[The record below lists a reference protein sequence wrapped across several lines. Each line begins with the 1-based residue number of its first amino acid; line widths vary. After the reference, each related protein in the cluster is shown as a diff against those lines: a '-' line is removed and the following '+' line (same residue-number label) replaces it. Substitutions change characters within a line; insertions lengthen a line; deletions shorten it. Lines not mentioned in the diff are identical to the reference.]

1 MPHVSKK
8 GIKRKTFLQISN
20 DLITMISGLRS
31 KHEVKSL
38 LNEILTPTERI
49 MLAKRLAIIFM
60 LKKDYSFEVVWR
72 TLKVSP
78 STVAR
83 FWKQTRQHSFPT
95 ISSRIQNEK
104 TTKEFWDSLERALL
118 VGMPPMG
125 PRQAKRLYPYKRKS
139 SFRSSIPYQK

>member
-1 MPHVSKK
+1 MPHISKK
-8 GIKRKTFLQISN
+8 GIKRKTFLRISN
-20 DLITMISGLRS
+20 DLIAMISGLRS
-31 KHEVKSL
+31 KREIKAL

-60 LKKDYSFEVVWR
+60 LKKDYSFEIVWR

-83 FWKQTRQHSFPT
+83 FWKETRIHSYPT
-95 ISSRIQNEK
+95 ISRRIQKEK
-104 TTKEFWDSLERALL
+104 ESQEFWNSLERALL

-125 PRQAKRLYPYKRKS
+125 PRQAKRLYPYKRGNHSK
-139 SFRSSIPYQK
+139 RKNKI